1 MSFYTKFQ
9 HSISYKNEQ
18 NERISPMEGTNL
30 PILWLQNCPVI
41 GQICPVF
48 SVDHAGNVQ
57 KNIGGT
63 SANGCTG
70 AGIYHYLF
78 VRMKQAQT
86 SSIQFDSVCHKKTW
100 VVVIV

>member
-1 MSFYTKFQ
+1 VVFYTKFQ

-63 SANGCTG
+63 SVNIGQPIHWGGNFMLSVRAHETG
-70 AGIYHYLF
+70 
-78 VRMKQAQT
+78 
-86 SSIQFDSVCHKKTW
+86 SNQFNPV
-100 VVVIV
+100 

>member
-1 MSFYTKFQ
+1 MATKLSSYWTDLSSFF
-9 HSISYKNEQ
+9 
-18 NERISPMEGTNL
+18 RGP
-30 PILWLQNCPVI
+30 C
-41 GQICPVF
+41 GQR
-48 SVDHAGNVQ
+48 Q

-63 SANGCTG
+63 SANGCDG